1 MNKINRKIE
10 IPYGKQFIDK
20 QDILTVS
27 KALKSK
33 LITTG
38 EYVTNFE
45 KKIKETVKVKFA
57 TSCINGTAGLHLA
70 FLAINLKKNDVVLM
84 PAINFISAY
93 RVANLMG
100 AKIYLLDVDPF
111 TGQIT
116 PETLLKAIKLN
127 KLKKIKAIVT
137 MYMGGYP
144 ENNLNFYK
152 IKKKYNCYLI
162 EDACHAFGA
171 KYKFRNKFHHIGSCK
186 HSDISVF
193 SFHPVKTITTG
204 EGGAVTT
211 NNKSFAK
218 RIVLYKNHSFIR
230 QKKYWHY
237 DIKKLGNNYRLSDIN
252 CALGLSQI
260 KKLNKFINYR
270 KKVFLFYKKEL
281 EKFKKYIRLP
291 NYNEKNYSSYHLFL
305 ISLNLKYLSYSKDK
319 LFNFLNYR
327 NIYPQYHYMPIFKF
341 SFYKNKNNTKY
352 YGASEYYK
360 NTLSLPIYFGLKKK
374 EQIHIIKSLF
384 KFIKMYKRS

>member
-127 KLKKIKAIVT
+127 KLKKNK
-137 MYMGGYP
+137 
-144 ENNLNFYK
+144 EN
-152 IKKKYNCYLI
+152 
-162 EDACHAFGA
+162 
-171 KYKFRNKFHHIGSCK
+171 
-186 HSDISVF
+186 
-193 SFHPVKTITTG
+193 
-204 EGGAVTT
+204 
-211 NNKSFAK
+211 
-218 RIVLYKNHSFIR
+218 
-230 QKKYWHY
+230 
-237 DIKKLGNNYRLSDIN
+237 
-252 CALGLSQI
+252 
-260 KKLNKFINYR
+260 INYVYGRISR
-270 KKVFLFYKKEL
+270 K
-281 EKFKKYIRLP
+281 
-291 NYNEKNYSSYHLFL
+291 
-305 ISLNLKYLSYSKDK
+305 
-319 LFNFLNYR
+319 
-327 NIYPQYHYMPIFKF
+327 
-341 SFYKNKNNTKY
+341 
-352 YGASEYYK
+352 
-360 NTLSLPIYFGLKKK
+360 
-374 EQIHIIKSLF
+374 
-384 KFIKMYKRS
+384 